1 MMLKVT
7 NLTKIF
13 GGLRAVDQ
21 ASVEVAQG
29 RIVALIG
36 PNGAG
41 KTTLFACIAGF
52 LPINQGRVEFM
63 GQDITGM
70 KVHDIARLGMVRTFQ
85 ITQPFAKLT
94 VLENIAVG
102 SHQLHARRADAL
114 VHARTVAQQVGISE
128 SMLEQPAAEL
138 TVAGRKR
145 LELARALATEPKL
158 LLLDEVMA
166 GLNPQEITEII
177 GIIRKIREAGVTIL
191 LIEHVMHAVMS
202 LSEHIYVLSYGKIIA
217 QGAPLEIVNNRDVV
231 EAYLGRGAAEQMAMA
246 SAENPHA

>member
-114 VHARTVAQQVGISE
+114 AHARTVAQQVGISE

>member
-1 MMLKVT
+1 MLKVS

-13 GGLRAVDQ
+13 GGLRAVDD
-21 ASVEVAQG
+21 ASVQVDQG

-52 LPINQGRVEFM
+52 LPINQGRVEFL

-70 KVHDIARLGMVRTFQ
+70 QVHDISRLGMVRTFQ

-102 SHQLHARRADAL
+102 SHQRYARRADAL
-114 VHARTVAQQVGISE
+114 AHARTVAERVGMPA
-128 SMLEQPAAEL
+128 SMLDQPAAEL

-145 LELARALATEPKL
+145 LELARTLATEPKL

-166 GLNPQEITEII
+166 GLNPQEILEII
-177 GIIRKIREAGVTIL
+177 AIVRQIRDSGVTIL

-217 QGAPLEIVNNRDVV
+217 EGAPLDIVNNRDVV
-231 EAYLGRGAAEQMAMA
+231 EAYLGRGAADQMAGVVSGGGA
-246 SAENPHA
+246 HA

>member
-1 MMLKVT
+1 MLKVS

-13 GGLRAVDQ
+13 GGLRAVDD
-21 ASVEVAQG
+21 ASIKVDQG

-52 LPINQGRVEFM
+52 LPINQGRVEFL

-70 KVHDIARLGMVRTFQ
+70 QVHDISRLGMVRTFQ

-114 VHARTVAQQVGISE
+114 AHARNVAERVGMPA
-128 SMLEQPAAEL
+128 SMLDQPAAEL

-145 LELARALATEPKL
+145 LELARTLATEPKL

-166 GLNPQEITEII
+166 GLNPQEILEII
-177 GIIRKIREAGVTIL
+177 AIVRQIRDSGVTIL

-217 QGAPLEIVNNRDVV
+217 EGAPLDIVSNRDVV
-231 EAYLGRGAAEQMAMA
+231 EAYLGRGAADQMAGVVSGGGA
-246 SAENPHA
+246 HA